1 MFELKGKVAAVTGG
15 GSGIG
20 KAVCKALAKQGA
32 KVYVLDLNPEEAQN
46 TAKEIFQNG
55 GMATALT
62 CDVSREESVE
72 DAFQFMEGKDN
83 GVHILVNSAGLSHIG
98 TIVQTTENDMDR
110 LYAVNVKGSYLT
122 MRAAAPRIQAS
133 GGGSIINLAS
143 VAAWVGIPDRF
154 AYSMTK
160 GAVVGMTLSFAR
172 DFIDKNVRCN
182 CISPGRVHT
191 PFVDNFLNKNYPG
204 QEQEMFDKLAKTQPI
219 GRMGSA
225 TEIAGLVVYL
235 ASDEAA
241 FITGCNYNIDGG
253 FITIKM

>member
-1 MFELKGKVAAVTGG
+1 MFRLDGKVAAVTGG

-20 KAVCKALAKQGA
+20 KAVCMAMASQGA
-32 KVYVLDLNPEEAQN
+32 KVYVLDLNEDEGKK
-46 TAKEIFQNG
+46 TASEIQGKG
-55 GMATALT
+55 GKALALV
-62 CDVSREESVE
+62 CDVANEESVE
-72 DAFQFMEGKDN
+72 DAFQTMEAKEN

-98 TIVQTTENDMDR
+98 TIMQTSENDMDR
-110 LYAVNVKGSYLT
+110 LYAVNVKGTFLT
-122 MRAAAPRIQAS
+122 MKAAAPRIQDS

-172 DFIDKNVRCN
+172 DFVEKKVRCN

-191 PFVDNFLNKNYPG
+191 PFVDNFLAKNYPG
-204 QEQEMFDKLAKTQPI
+204 QEQEMFEKLAKTQPI
-219 GRMGSA
+219 GRMGTSE
-225 TEIAGLVVYL
+225 EIASLVVYL